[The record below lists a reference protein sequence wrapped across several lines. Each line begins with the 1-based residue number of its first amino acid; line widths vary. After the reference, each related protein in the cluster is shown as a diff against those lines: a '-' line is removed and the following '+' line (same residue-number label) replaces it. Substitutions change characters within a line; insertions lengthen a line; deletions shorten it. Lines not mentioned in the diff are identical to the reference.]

1 MQYKVT
7 QTVLIAALFAA
18 ICLVMGPVPVAAN
31 ANCGLIGKKISC
43 SNESTNK
50 GRASRP
56 PARPKPN
63 PGHSN
68 ERPSRPTGN
77 KSGAGSA
84 EPPPPVVRW
93 HNKCGARPIA
103 VDGGHCWVRHE
114 QPRQPAAP
122 SSPSRGQAPV
132 QEAPALPAVPVVT
145 QRDFQ
150 SVPLSAGVVHVW
162 PNGWG
167 VAGKRTAFWTE
178 DTTQTKTLTM
188 LGQQVT
194 VEAVPV
200 SWRWDFGDGTV
211 KWTHS
216 PWRKPVSL
224 ERAGFYHVYS
234 KAERVKVTVT
244 VRYEGRYRVGDGP
257 WTDIDGTA
265 EKTSPPRDVTVYRYE
280 KYVVSEHCKRRN
292 CLEENRA
299 NR

>member
-1 MQYKVT
+1 MR
-7 QTVLIAALFAA
+7 
-18 ICLVMGPVPVAAN
+18 LVRLLLLVSLTAVFLGLHPLVVAA
-31 ANCGLIGKKISC
+31 AECRILQTRMDC
-43 SNESTNK
+43 SNTKTRTGNSPRPSPGK
-50 GRASRP
+50 SQSRP
-56 PARPKPN
+56 RPNQADK
-63 PGHSN
+63 
-68 ERPSRPTGN
+68 RPSRPTGN

-84 EPPPPVVRW
+84 EPPPPPVVRW